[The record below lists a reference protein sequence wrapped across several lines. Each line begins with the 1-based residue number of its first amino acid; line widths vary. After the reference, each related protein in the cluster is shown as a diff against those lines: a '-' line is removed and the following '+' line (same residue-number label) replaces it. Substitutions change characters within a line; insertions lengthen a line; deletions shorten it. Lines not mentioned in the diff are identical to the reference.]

1 MKVCSYKG
9 LSVVIMLRD
18 EHCPPHVHVDAGT
31 WSARFRFCFWHNGVE
46 LWDVVPLSRRPP
58 LAVLEGLR
66 QSLMQPAHLQ
76 RARGIWWRKIQTV
89 CLDNQL
95 WDWQINEVVFVKGI
109 AGATYMIGS
118 ACYEPEAN
126 KTLLFLKGAQE
137 GVEIE
142 L

>member
-95 WDWQINEVVFVKGI
+95 WDWQINEVVLVRGI
-109 AGATYMIGS
+109 AGATYTIGS
-118 ACYEPEAN
+118 ACYEPEGN

>member
-1 MKVCSYKG
+1 
-9 LSVVIMLRD
+9 MLRG

-31 WSARFRFCFWHNGVE
+31 WSARFKFSFWHSGVE

-66 QSLMQPAHLQ
+66 QTLRQSTYLR
-76 RARGIWWRKIQTV
+76 RARGIWWCKLKTA

-95 WDWQINEVVFVKGI
+95 WDWQANEVVVLKRM
-109 AGATYMIGS
+109 ASTTYVIGS
-118 ACYEPEAN
+118 AYYEPEGN
-126 KTLLFLKGAQE
+126 KTLLTLMGAPE